1 MRRATAIGAGFV
13 PALVALAW
21 LPLRQRLPNT
31 DIALVLVVVV
41 AGVGFVA
48 GRAAALLG
56 AVGAG
61 VAFDVLHTRPYGH
74 VAITHGRDV
83 LTTALL
89 VVAGGMA
96 GVLAAGLTSYRRTAA
111 SDADAFALVT
121 DAAGLVATGG
131 DPRLVVE
138 ALAEEL
144 EQGLRLAECRFEPEP
159 PTGSVPVIQRDGS
172 IRDVLE
178 AGTSAAPGELALP
191 VWVAG
196 AVRAHYRLVLASA
209 DVPAAAQCRLAVH
222 VADQAGAALQGGQVP
237 ASPGR
242 RRLRLVRS

>member
-1 MRRATAIGAGFV
+1 M
-13 PALVALAW
+13 LVALAW
-21 LPLRQRLPNT
+21 LPLRARLPNT

-48 GRAAALLG
+48 GRAAALVG

-89 VVAGGMA
+89 VVAGGTA
-96 GVLAAGLTSYRRTAA
+96 GVLAAGLTRYRRTAA
-111 SDADAFALVT
+111 SDADALALVT

-144 EQGLRLAECRFEPEP
+144 EQGLGLAECRFVPEP
-159 PTGSVPVIQRDGS
+159 PTGSIPVIQRDGS
-172 IRDVLE
+172 IR
-178 AGTSAAPGELALP
+178 GTPGLGHSVPVAELALP

-209 DVPAAAQCRLAVH
+209 DVPPVAQRRLAVH
-222 VADQAGAALQGGQVP
+222 VADQAGAALQSGPVAP
-237 ASPGR
+237 SPTR